1 MEREFDA
8 YKLSCSIYPSIFSS
22 FPVIWTASAKKS
34 PFSRTAAHIFV
45 SPGYAPV
52 TITQYVAWMERQFN
66 ACQTPRRM
74 YLFIFNSFL
83 VIQCLSQ
90 CVSPKI
96 AIFTTFFVSPGDAP
110 GAITLNVVWMER
122 DFDAYKLSRC
132 MCPSNYNHFWDRA
145 RYLWKKSS
153 FYHTPLAFDTPVRG
167 FLSEYHHRVWYGKT
181 RLVGLPDGE
190 KTLTICVTV

>member
-1 MEREFDA
+1 MLQLASRLNLKYLRRFIFLQFLPHFCFSWRRPWGSHAKCCMDG
-8 YKLSCSIYPSIFSS
+8 KRIRCLQIVVQHLPIYLQQFPSYLNRKC
-22 FPVIWTASAKKS
+22 KKS

-132 MCPSNYNHFWDRA
+132 MCPSNYNHF
-145 RYLWKKSS
+145 
-153 FYHTPLAFDTPVRG
+153 
-167 FLSEYHHRVWYGKT
+167 
-181 RLVGLPDGE
+181 
-190 KTLTICVTV
+190 